1 MLLTSTCHL
10 AFNMTS
16 TFKLMITLDEIRI
29 ELSQNACPD
38 NEWSLGLLT
47 INHTAQLSG
56 VDIIYAF
63 LHLTFQQPII

>member
-1 MLLTSTCHL
+1 
-10 AFNMTS
+10 MTS
-16 TFKLMITLDEIRI
+16 TFKQVITLDEIRI

-56 VDIIYAF
+56 VDKIYAF
-63 LHLTFQQPII
+63 LHLTFQEFLTAY